1 MVSKREARERRQAA
15 AREKFDSHKAM
26 LISRV
31 NPDPMPRV
39 AVTPPNHSEPRLP
52 PHQRRAADAAA
63 RQPSTIEDGSRFG
76 HRVTWCRTR
85 ADLSDSWSWGEP
97 RSWTSTEWDQTILP
111 PFALFGNLTWKE
123 IDAFSSESGHKM
135 HHGHEVSDLV
145 SEAQKRWIALDLEQF
160 DSVFRFRLGGT
171 KRVWGYIVQAHFHI
185 VWWDRLHS
193 IYPSEMH

>member
-1 MVSKREARERRQAA
+1 
-15 AREKFDSHKAM
+15 
-26 LISRV
+26 
-31 NPDPMPRV
+31 
-39 AVTPPNHSEPRLP
+39 
-52 PHQRRAADAAA
+52 
-63 RQPSTIEDGSRFG
+63 
-76 HRVTWCRTR
+76 
-85 ADLSDSWSWGEP
+85 
-97 RSWTSTEWDQTILP
+97 
-111 PFALFGNLTWKE
+111 
-123 IDAFSSESGHKM
+123 M